1 MMHSWQSPLT
11 IRLNSRDPD
20 SVIDDP
26 NHPRFHDDILWG
38 PSILSRGYDN
48 TSVSFTVPQVVY
60 IHGTAPLRPRTFDSA
75 AWWRHVNG
83 MFLRALAEIR
93 HKPASDEK
101 KARRAANR
109 AAKHGDRT
117 ARMQRDAA
125 RKAQQHRA
133 RRH

>member
-1 MMHSWQSPLT
+1 MPMTMNSWLDAFGSYY
-11 IRLNSRDPD
+11 SYEDPD
-20 SVIDDP
+20 SVIDGP

-60 IHGTAPLRPRTFDSA
+60 YHGRAPLRPRTFNLE
-75 AWWRHVNG
+75 WRHTYH
-83 MFLRALAEIR
+83 LRGLYGAVP
-93 HKPASDEK
+93 KPASDEK

>member
-1 MMHSWQSPLT
+1 
-11 IRLNSRDPD
+11 
-20 SVIDDP
+20 
-26 NHPRFHDDILWG
+26 
-38 PSILSRGYDN
+38 
-48 TSVSFTVPQVVY
+48 
-60 IHGTAPLRPRTFDSA
+60 
-75 AWWRHVNG
+75 